1 MEETQAVLERMETV
15 REETLRQLEALTQEA
30 LDRRPAVP
38 EGDSEEAWSPGEIF
52 MHLAIDEVYVRE
64 LIARPL
70 LEGVKPPDGVRFLPP
85 PPPHGLPKDVIRYW
99 FERARA
105 LTRRLLEAWPE
116 DANLTLR
123 HEGGLREMNAL
134 EWLRG
139 YAGHEELHQRQLDE
153 MLSDQQHAEVN
164 GE

>member
-1 MEETQAVLERMETV
+1 MEETQAVLERLESV
-15 REETLRQLEALTQEA
+15 RDETLRRLAALSQEA
-30 LDRRPAVP
+30 LDHRPPP
-38 EGDSEEAWSPGEIF
+38 ESEGEEAWSPGEIF
-52 MHLAIDEVYVRE
+52 MHLAIDEIYVRE

-70 LEGVKPPDGVRFLPP
+70 LEGVRPPDGVRFLPP
-85 PPPHGLPKDVIRYW
+85 PPPHGLPKDVIHYW
-99 FERARA
+99 FECART

-139 YAGHEELHQRQLDE
+139 YAAHEELHQRQLDD
-153 MLSDQQHAEVN
+153 LLAAYGGEV
-164 GE
+164 